1 MEIERNEVELQGSRN
16 DVQTAEVSTS
26 ALKQQ
31 RARQLGLLEE
41 QARQCED
48 KASETLASAN
58 RVGSEVKT
66 LLVVVEMLFYTLAAG
81 AGLTVPRQLALS
93 SPSLSATSS
102 SSSSSSSSSASSSLV
117 KSRPTASLKMY
128 SSPALFMAVQ
138 EGSSITMS
146 SLTSFMGMLE
156 NRASDLIQRYA
167 AKVTM
172 GEVADDGEVVEAE
185 VAEEAREL
193 AEEKAL
199 RANAEA
205 VAAAMAEGGDAKVAE
220 LMASMDKAEAVAE
233 TAAATKRFFSPAALG
248 PSMPTGRLK
257 ESLATSALVAA
268 MAISAGIGG
277 DEGGAAAAGAAAGS
291 RRGGVAAAATAGGS
305 GSGSGSSSRGLSPR
319 SRGVAEEGEEEEEES
334 SRGGAALRPMSLE
347 EIKRQTQ
354 SSISSDRTVKAIGS
368 AAAVAAVVL
377 GRAGGH

>member
-102 SSSSSSSSSASSSLV
+102 SSSSSSASSSLV

-146 SLTSFMGMLE
+146 SLPSFMGMME
-156 NRASDLIQRYA
+156 NRASDLI
-167 AKVTM
+167 
-172 GEVADDGEVVEAE
+172 
-185 VAEEAREL
+185 
-193 AEEKAL
+193 
-199 RANAEA
+199 
-205 VAAAMAEGGDAKVAE
+205 
-220 LMASMDKAEAVAE
+220 
-233 TAAATKRFFSPAALG
+233 
-248 PSMPTGRLK
+248 
-257 ESLATSALVAA
+257 
-268 MAISAGIGG
+268 
-277 DEGGAAAAGAAAGS
+277 
-291 RRGGVAAAATAGGS
+291 
-305 GSGSGSSSRGLSPR
+305 
-319 SRGVAEEGEEEEEES
+319 
-334 SRGGAALRPMSLE
+334 
-347 EIKRQTQ
+347 
-354 SSISSDRTVKAIGS
+354 
-368 AAAVAAVVL
+368 
-377 GRAGGH
+377 